1 MVWQKN
7 DFRSLSNYNWM
18 CELCA
23 IELFSF
29 NHIDDDDKFSNIVSD
44 QRNIPLSLFI
54 DELEKKE
61 YLMFLKQMML
71 MILDLWTLW
80 MT

>member
-1 MVWQKN
+1 
-7 DFRSLSNYNWM
+7 M

-23 IELFSF
+23 IELFPF
-29 NHIDDDDKFSNIVSD
+29 NHIEDDDIFSNIVSD
-44 QRNIPLSLFI
+44 QRNIPLSLFV

-71 MILDLWTLW
+71 MILDLWTL
-80 MT
+80 